1 MRRTCATRRTAVAV
15 TERAAAGV
23 LCLVLRFLCVGLTSG
38 GWVGWGWVG
47 REKNGGDTPPVA
59 PAVPV
64 VERDAEGGGGGGL
77 TDGPLDGR
85 TNRGSNPRP
94 RRAPAMAHTTRPSMP
109 LTSLGAQ
116 MVFRKIR
123 TGMLCSPTSL
133 RVIREVCDCTQV
145 FTRQTGHPG
154 APQTGVWGGGGEA
167 TRGGAYSIGFIAP
180 WPFFAGARCP
190 CTTLACILLVG
201 GPLGFPCLCIC
212 PLPRRLCL

>member
-23 LCLVLRFLCVGLTSG
+23 LCLVLRFFGLRGPGAGVG
-38 GWVGWGWVG
+38 VG
-47 REKNGGDTPPVA
+47 KNGGDTPPVA

-109 LTSLGAQ
+109 LTCFCEKLYSEKFDSHCCAPPTHCKPLG
-116 MVFRKIR
+116 
-123 TGMLCSPTSL
+123 TGANAPLWVLDRLDVQGPSRHGLGEVRQP
-133 RVIREVCDCTQV
+133 REVCSACVQCTVAIFRRRAMSMHQ
-145 FTRQTGHPG
+145 
-154 APQTGVWGGGGEA
+154 AGVYPSG
-167 TRGGAYSIGFIAP
+167 
-180 WPFFAGARCP
+180 
-190 CTTLACILLVG
+190 
-201 GPLGFPCLCIC
+201 
-212 PLPRRLCL
+212 